1 MDGSN
6 PACVSSLGGRS
17 ESLIISEIANGLSD
31 RPQADGISE
40 KTLRN
45 SEWIWETEN
54 DEIEESDTGLDWRQ
68 SKNRDPDFPK
78 LE

>member
-6 PACVSSLGGRS
+6 PAWVSYWGGRS

-31 RPQADGISE
+31 HPHADGISE
-40 KTLRN
+40 TTLQN
-45 SEWIWETEN
+45 SDWIWETEN

-68 SKNRDPDFPK
+68 TKNRDPDLPK